1 MKGAFRHQNIIIFLD
16 PILSLAHKTNSA
28 RKATIKNLNTFAE
41 NIVTFI
47 NSEEAKKGDLIF
59 FKTSRRN
66 RINHVGMIVDTADG
80 DIKFIHASVSEGV
93 IISSVK
99 EKYYSKKVTQFNR
112 VL

>member
-1 MKGAFRHQNIIIFLD
+1 MC
-16 PILSLAHKTNSA
+16 
-28 RKATIKNLNTFAE
+28 NTFSNFDIQLPRTSIE
-41 NIVTFI
+41 QSQYGTVI